1 MHTDDGLTLRE
12 KIAARGVESLGDG
25 ELLAVVMGEDTSSEA
40 VASDA
45 ERLLEAYG
53 GQLVTVCSEDIARL
67 RMTAGLGLRRAE
79 RIAAAAELGRR
90 VAAQQGEQVQVIESS
105 EDIRRMFAARMEG
118 LHHEECWAIYLT
130 ASNRIVDSR
139 RVSQGG
145 VSGTVVDHRLVVK
158 RALELLV
165 PQIIVV
171 HNHPSGSA
179 QPSAED
185 DRVTERL
192 REAAALFDI
201 RLLDHIIIA
210 RGSHFSYAAQGKLE
224 SVK

>member
-1 MHTDDGLTLRE
+1 MHKDDGLTLRE
-12 KIAARGVESLGDG
+12 RIAARGVESLSDS
-25 ELLAVVMGEDTSSEA
+25 ELLAVVMGEDTA
-40 VASDA
+40 MAATTDA
-45 ERLLEAYG
+45 ERLLEEYG
-53 GQLVTVCSEDIARL
+53 GQLSAVCSDEIARL

-90 VAAQQGEQVQVIESS
+90 VSAQQSEQVQTVESS
-105 EDIRRMFAARMEG
+105 DDIRRMFAPRMEG
-118 LHHEECWAIYLT
+118 LQHEECWAIYLT
-130 ASNRIVDSR
+130 ASNRVVDSR

-179 QPSAED
+179 QPSGED

-192 REAAALFDI
+192 KEAAALFDI

-210 RGSHFSYAAQGKLE
+210 RGSHFSYAAQGRL
-224 SVK
+224 

>member
-1 MHTDDGLTLRE
+1 MHKDDGLTLRE
-12 KIAARGVESLGDG
+12 RIAARGVESLSDS
-25 ELLAVVMGEDTSSEA
+25 ELLAVVMGEDTA
-40 VASDA
+40 MATTTDA
-45 ERLLEAYG
+45 ERLLEEYG
-53 GQLVTVCSEDIARL
+53 GQLSAVCSDEIARL

-90 VAAQQGEQVQVIESS
+90 VSAQQSEQVQTVESS
-105 EDIRRMFAARMEG
+105 DDIRRMFAPRMEG
-118 LHHEECWAIYLT
+118 LQHEECWAIYLT
-130 ASNRIVDSR
+130 ASNRVVDSR

-179 QPSAED
+179 QPSGED

-192 REAAALFDI
+192 KEAAALFDI

-210 RGSHFSYAAQGKLE
+210 RGSHFSYAAQGRL
-224 SVK
+224 

>member
-1 MHTDDGLTLRE
+1 MHKDDGLTLRE
-12 KIAARGVESLGDG
+12 RIAARGVESLSDS
-25 ELLAVVMGEDTSSEA
+25 ELLAVVMGEDTA
-40 VASDA
+40 TAATTDA
-45 ERLLEAYG
+45 ERLLEEYG
-53 GQLVTVCSEDIARL
+53 GQLSAVCSDEIARL

-90 VAAQQGEQVQVIESS
+90 VSAQQSEQVQTVESS
-105 EDIRRMFAARMEG
+105 DDIRRMFAPRMEG
-118 LHHEECWAIYLT
+118 LQHEECWAIYLT
-130 ASNRIVDSR
+130 ASNRVVDSR

-179 QPSAED
+179 QPSGED

-210 RGSHFSYAAQGKLE
+210 RGSHFSYAAQGRL
-224 SVK
+224 

>member
-1 MHTDDGLTLRE
+1 MHKDDGLTLRE
-12 KIAARGVESLGDG
+12 QIAARGVESLSDS
-25 ELLAVVMGEDTSSEA
+25 ELLAVVMGEDTA
-40 VASDA
+40 TAATTDA
-45 ERLLEAYG
+45 ERLLEEYG
-53 GQLVTVCSEDIARL
+53 GQLSAVCSDEIARL

-90 VAAQQGEQVQVIESS
+90 VSAQQSEQVQTVESS
-105 EDIRRMFAARMEG
+105 DDIRRMFAPRMEG
-118 LHHEECWAIYLT
+118 LQHEECWAIYLT
-130 ASNRIVDSR
+130 ASNRVVDSR

-179 QPSAED
+179 QPSGED

-192 REAAALFDI
+192 KEAAALFDI

-210 RGSHFSYAAQGKLE
+210 RGSHFSYAAQGRL
-224 SVK
+224 

>member
-1 MHTDDGLTLRE
+1 MQKDDGLTLRE
-12 KIAARGVESLGDG
+12 RIAARGVGSLSDS
-25 ELLAVVMGEDTSSEA
+25 ELLAVVMGEDTA
-40 VASDA
+40 TTTTTDA
-45 ERLLEAYG
+45 ERLLEEYG
-53 GQLVTVCSEDIARL
+53 GQLAAVCSDDVARL
-67 RMTAGLGLRRAE
+67 RMSAGLGLRRAE
-79 RIAAAAELGRR
+79 RIAAAAEMGRR
-90 VAAQQGEQVQVIESS
+90 VSAQQSEQVQMVESS
-105 EDIRRMFAARMEG
+105 DDIRRMFAPRLEG
-118 LHHEECWAIYLT
+118 LQHEECWAIYLT

-179 QPSAED
+179 RPSGED

-210 RGSHFSYAAQGKLE
+210 RGSHFSYAAEGRL
-224 SVK
+224 

>member
-1 MHTDDGLTLRE
+1 MHKSDGMTLRE
-12 KIAARGVESLGDG
+12 RIAARGLGSLSDS
-25 ELLAVVMGEDTSSEA
+25 ELLAVVMGEDTA
-40 VASDA
+40 TATTTDA
-45 ERLLEAYG
+45 EHLLEEYG
-53 GQLVTVCSEDIARL
+53 GQLTAVCSDEIARL

-90 VAAQQGEQVQVIESS
+90 VSAQQGEQVQTIESS
-105 EDIRRMFAARMEG
+105 DDIRRIFAPRLEG
-118 LHHEECWAIYLT
+118 LQHEECWAIYLT

-179 QPSAED
+179 QPSADD

-192 REAAALFDI
+192 KEAAALFDI

-210 RGSHFSYAAQGKLE
+210 RGSHFSYAAQGRL
-224 SVK
+224 

>member
-1 MHTDDGLTLRE
+1 MHSNDGLTLRE
-12 KIAARGVESLGDG
+12 RIAARGVESLGDA
-25 ELLAVVMGEDTSSEA
+25 ELLAVVMGEDTA
-40 VASDA
+40 TASAAGAA
-45 ERLLEAYG
+45 EQLLESYG
-53 GQLVTVCSEDIARL
+53 GQLAAVCSDDVARL
-67 RMTAGLGLRRAE
+67 RMAAGLGLRRAE

-90 VAAQQGEQVQVIESS
+90 VSAQQGEQVQTITSS
-105 EDIRRMFAARMEG
+105 DDVRRMLAPRLEG
-118 LHHEECWAIYLT
+118 LQHEECWAVFLT
-130 ASNRIVDSR
+130 ASNRVVDCR

-179 QPSAED
+179 QPSAD
-185 DRVTERL
+185 DDAVTERL
-192 REAAALFDI
+192 REAAAMFDI

-210 RGSHFSYAAQGKLE
+210 RGSHFSYAAQGRL
-224 SVK
+224 

>member
-1 MHTDDGLTLRE
+1 MHNDGLTLRE
-12 KIAARGVESLGDG
+12 RIAARGVESLSDS
-25 ELLAVVMGEDTSSEA
+25 ELLAVVMGEDTA
-40 VASDA
+40 TAATADA
-45 ERLLEAYG
+45 ERLLEEYG
-53 GQLVTVCSEDIARL
+53 GQLSAVCSDEIARL

-90 VAAQQGEQVQVIESS
+90 VSAQQSEQVQTVESS
-105 EDIRRMFAARMEG
+105 DDIRRMFAPRMEG
-118 LHHEECWAIYLT
+118 LQHEECWAIYLT
-130 ASNRIVDSR
+130 ASNRVVDSR

-179 QPSAED
+179 QPSGED

-192 REAAALFDI
+192 KEAAALFDI

-210 RGSHFSYAAQGKLE
+210 RGSHFSYAAQGRL
-224 SVK
+224 

>member
-1 MHTDDGLTLRE
+1 MHKDDGLTLRE
-12 KIAARGVESLGDG
+12 RIAARGVESLSDS
-25 ELLAVVMGEDTSSEA
+25 ELLAVVMGEDTA
-40 VASDA
+40 MAATTDA
-45 ERLLEAYG
+45 ERLLEEYG
-53 GQLVTVCSEDIARL
+53 GQLSAVCSDEIARL

-90 VAAQQGEQVQVIESS
+90 VSAQQSEQVQTIESS
-105 EDIRRMFAARMEG
+105 DDIRRMFAPRMEG
-118 LHHEECWAIYLT
+118 LQHEECWAIYLT
-130 ASNRIVDSR
+130 ASNRVVDSR

-179 QPSAED
+179 QPSGED

-192 REAAALFDI
+192 KEAAALFDI

-210 RGSHFSYAAQGKLE
+210 RGSHFSYAAQGRL
-224 SVK
+224 

>member
-1 MHTDDGLTLRE
+1 MYKDDGLTLRE
-12 KIAARGVESLGDG
+12 RIAARGVESLSDS
-25 ELLAVVMGEDTSSEA
+25 ELLAVVMGEDTA
-40 VASDA
+40 TAATTDA
-45 ERLLEAYG
+45 ERLLEEYG
-53 GQLVTVCSEDIARL
+53 GQLSAVCSDEIARL

-90 VAAQQGEQVQVIESS
+90 VSAQQSEQVQTVESS
-105 EDIRRMFAARMEG
+105 DDIRRMFAPRMEG
-118 LHHEECWAIYLT
+118 LQHEECWAIYLT
-130 ASNRIVDSR
+130 ASNRVVDSR

-179 QPSAED
+179 QPSGED

-192 REAAALFDI
+192 KEAAALFDI

-210 RGSHFSYAAQGKLE
+210 RGSHFSYAAQGRL
-224 SVK
+224 

>member
-1 MHTDDGLTLRE
+1 MHKDDGLTLRE
-12 KIAARGVESLGDG
+12 RIAARGVESLSDS
-25 ELLAVVMGEDTSSEA
+25 ELLAVVMGEDTA
-40 VASDA
+40 TATTADA
-45 ERLLEAYG
+45 ERLLEEYG
-53 GQLVTVCSEDIARL
+53 GQLSAVCSDEIARL

-90 VAAQQGEQVQVIESS
+90 VSAQQSEQVQTVESS
-105 EDIRRMFAARMEG
+105 DDIRRMFAPRMEG
-118 LHHEECWAIYLT
+118 LQHEECWAIYLT
-130 ASNRIVDSR
+130 ASNRVVDSR

-179 QPSAED
+179 QPSGED

-192 REAAALFDI
+192 KEAAALFDI

-210 RGSHFSYAAQGKLE
+210 RGSHFSYAAQGRL
-224 SVK
+224 

>member
-1 MHTDDGLTLRE
+1 MHNDGLTLRE
-12 KIAARGVESLGDG
+12 RIAARGVESLSDS
-25 ELLAVVMGEDTSSEA
+25 ELLAVVMGEDTA
-40 VASDA
+40 TAATTDA
-45 ERLLEAYG
+45 ERLLEEYG
-53 GQLVTVCSEDIARL
+53 GQLSAVCSDEIARL

-79 RIAAAAELGRR
+79 RIAAAAVLGRR
-90 VAAQQGEQVQVIESS
+90 VSAQQSEQVQTVESS
-105 EDIRRMFAARMEG
+105 DDIRRMFAPRMEG
-118 LHHEECWAIYLT
+118 LQHEECWAIYLT
-130 ASNRIVDSR
+130 ASNRVVDSR

-179 QPSAED
+179 QPSGED

-192 REAAALFDI
+192 KEAAALFDI

-210 RGSHFSYAAQGKLE
+210 RGSHFSYAAQGRL
-224 SVK
+224 

>member
-1 MHTDDGLTLRE
+1 MHKDDGLTLRE
-12 KIAARGVESLGDG
+12 RIAARGVESLSDS
-25 ELLAVVMGEDTSSEA
+25 ELLAVVMGEDTA
-40 VASDA
+40 TAATTDA
-45 ERLLEAYG
+45 ERLLEEYD
-53 GQLVTVCSEDIARL
+53 GQLSAVCSDEIARL

-90 VAAQQGEQVQVIESS
+90 VSAQQSEQVQTVESS
-105 EDIRRMFAARMEG
+105 DDIRRMFAPRMEG
-118 LHHEECWAIYLT
+118 LQHEECWAIYLT
-130 ASNRIVDSR
+130 ASNRVVDSR

-192 REAAALFDI
+192 KAAAALFDI

-210 RGSHFSYAAQGKLE
+210 RGSHFSYAAQGRL
-224 SVK
+224 

>member
-1 MHTDDGLTLRE
+1 MYKDDGLTLRE
-12 KIAARGVESLGDG
+12 RIAARGLGSLSDS
-25 ELLAVVMGEDTSSEA
+25 ELLAVVMGDDAAT
-40 VASDA
+40 ASVVDA
-45 ERLLEAYG
+45 ERLLEEYG
-53 GQLVTVCSEDIARL
+53 GQLAAVCNDEIARL

-79 RIAAAAELGRR
+79 RIAAAVELGRR
-90 VAAQQGEQVQVIESS
+90 VLAQQSEQVQTIESS
-105 EDIRRMFAARMEG
+105 DDIRRMFAPRLEG
-118 LHHEECWAIYLT
+118 LQHEECWAIYLM

-145 VSGTVVDHRLVVK
+145 VSGTVVDYRLVVK

-179 QPSAED
+179 QPSVED

-210 RGSHFSYAAQGKLE
+210 RGSHFSYAAQGRL
-224 SVK
+224 

>member
-1 MHTDDGLTLRE
+1 MHKDDGLTLRE
-12 KIAARGVESLGDG
+12 RIAARGVESLSDS
-25 ELLAVVMGEDTSSEA
+25 ELLAVVMGEDTA
-40 VASDA
+40 TAMTADA
-45 ERLLEAYG
+45 ERLLEEYG
-53 GQLVTVCSEDIARL
+53 GQLSAVCNDEIARL

-90 VAAQQGEQVQVIESS
+90 VSAQQSEQVQTVESS
-105 EDIRRMFAARMEG
+105 DDIRRMFAPRMEG
-118 LHHEECWAIYLT
+118 LQHEECWAIYLT
-130 ASNRIVDSR
+130 ASNRVVDSR

-179 QPSAED
+179 QPSGED

-192 REAAALFDI
+192 KEAAALFDI

-210 RGSHFSYAAQGKLE
+210 RGSHFSYAAQGRL
-224 SVK
+224 

>member
-1 MHTDDGLTLRE
+1 MHKDDGLTLRE
-12 KIAARGVESLGDG
+12 RIAARGVESLSDS
-25 ELLAVVMGEDTSSEA
+25 ELLAVIMGEDTA
-40 VASDA
+40 TAATTDA
-45 ERLLEAYG
+45 ERLLEEYG
-53 GQLVTVCSEDIARL
+53 GQLSAVCSDEIARL

-90 VAAQQGEQVQVIESS
+90 VSAQQSEQVQTVESS
-105 EDIRRMFAARMEG
+105 DDIRRMFAPRMEG
-118 LHHEECWAIYLT
+118 LQHEECWAIYLT
-130 ASNRIVDSR
+130 ASNRVVDSR

-179 QPSAED
+179 QPSGED

-192 REAAALFDI
+192 KEAAALFDI

-210 RGSHFSYAAQGKLE
+210 RGSHFSYAAQGRL
-224 SVK
+224 

>member
-1 MHTDDGLTLRE
+1 MHKDDGLTLRE
-12 KIAARGVESLGDG
+12 RIAARGVESLSDS
-25 ELLAVVMGEDTSSEA
+25 ELLAVVMGEDTA
-40 VASDA
+40 TAATTDA

-53 GQLVTVCSEDIARL
+53 GQLSAVCSDEIARL

-90 VAAQQGEQVQVIESS
+90 VSAQQSEQVQTVESS
-105 EDIRRMFAARMEG
+105 DDIRRMFAPRMEG
-118 LHHEECWAIYLT
+118 LQHEECWAIYLT
-130 ASNRIVDSR
+130 ASNRVVDSR

-179 QPSAED
+179 QPSGED

-210 RGSHFSYAAQGKLE
+210 RGSHFSYAAQGRL
-224 SVK
+224 

>member
-1 MHTDDGLTLRE
+1 MQKDDGLTLRE
-12 KIAARGVESLGDG
+12 RIAARGVGSLSDS
-25 ELLAVVMGEDTSSEA
+25 ELLAVVMGEDTA
-40 VASDA
+40 TTTTTDA
-45 ERLLEAYG
+45 ERLLEEYG
-53 GQLVTVCSEDIARL
+53 GQLAAVCSDDVARL
-67 RMTAGLGLRRAE
+67 RMSAGLGLRRAE
-79 RIAAAAELGRR
+79 RIAAAAEMGRR
-90 VAAQQGEQVQVIESS
+90 VSAQQSEQVQTVESS
-105 EDIRRMFAARMEG
+105 DDIRRMFAPRLEG
-118 LHHEECWAIYLT
+118 LQHEECWAIYLT

-179 QPSAED
+179 RPSGED

-210 RGSHFSYAAQGKLE
+210 RGSHFSYAAEGRL
-224 SVK
+224 

>member
-1 MHTDDGLTLRE
+1 MHKDDGLTLRE
-12 KIAARGVESLGDG
+12 RIAARGVESLSDS
-25 ELLAVVMGEDTSSEA
+25 ELLAVVMGEDTA
-40 VASDA
+40 TAATTDA
-45 ERLLEAYG
+45 ERLLEEYG
-53 GQLVTVCSEDIARL
+53 GQLSAVCSDEIARL

-90 VAAQQGEQVQVIESS
+90 VSAQQSEQVQTVESS
-105 EDIRRMFAARMEG
+105 DDIRRMFAPRLEG
-118 LHHEECWAIYLT
+118 LQHEECWAIYLT
-130 ASNRIVDSR
+130 ASNRVVDSR

-179 QPSAED
+179 QPSGED

-192 REAAALFDI
+192 KEAAALFDI

-210 RGSHFSYAAQGKLE
+210 RGSHFSYAAQGRL
-224 SVK
+224 

>member
-1 MHTDDGLTLRE
+1 MHKDDGLTLRE
-12 KIAARGVESLGDG
+12 RIAARGVESLSDS
-25 ELLAVVMGEDTSSEA
+25 ELLAVVMGEDTA
-40 VASDA
+40 MAATTDA
-45 ERLLEAYG
+45 ERLLEEYG
-53 GQLVTVCSEDIARL
+53 GQLSAVCSDEIARL

-90 VAAQQGEQVQVIESS
+90 VSAQQSKQVQTVESS
-105 EDIRRMFAARMEG
+105 DDIRRMFAPRMEG
-118 LHHEECWAIYLT
+118 LQHEECWAIYLT
-130 ASNRIVDSR
+130 ASNRVVDSR

-179 QPSAED
+179 QPSGED

-192 REAAALFDI
+192 KEAAALFDI

-210 RGSHFSYAAQGKLE
+210 RGSHFSYAAQGRL
-224 SVK
+224 

>member
-1 MHTDDGLTLRE
+1 MHKDDGLTLRE
-12 KIAARGVESLGDG
+12 RIAARGVESLSDS
-25 ELLAVVMGEDTSSEA
+25 ELLAVVMGEDTA
-40 VASDA
+40 TAATTDA
-45 ERLLEAYG
+45 ERLLEEYG
-53 GQLVTVCSEDIARL
+53 GQLSAVCSDEIARL

-90 VAAQQGEQVQVIESS
+90 VSAQQSEQVQTIESS
-105 EDIRRMFAARMEG
+105 DDIRRMFAPRMEG
-118 LHHEECWAIYLT
+118 LQHEECWAIYLT
-130 ASNRIVDSR
+130 ASNRVVDSR

-179 QPSAED
+179 QPSGED

-192 REAAALFDI
+192 KEAAALFDI

-210 RGSHFSYAAQGKLE
+210 RGSHFSYAAQGRL
-224 SVK
+224 

>member
-1 MHTDDGLTLRE
+1 MHKDDGLTLRE
-12 KIAARGVESLGDG
+12 RIAARGVESLSDS
-25 ELLAVVMGEDTSSEA
+25 ELLAVVMGEDTA
-40 VASDA
+40 TASTTDA
-45 ERLLEAYG
+45 ERLLEEYG
-53 GQLVTVCSEDIARL
+53 GQLSAVCSDEIARL

-90 VAAQQGEQVQVIESS
+90 VSAQQSEQVQTVESS
-105 EDIRRMFAARMEG
+105 DDIRRMFAPRMEG
-118 LHHEECWAIYLT
+118 LQHEECWAIYLT
-130 ASNRIVDSR
+130 ASNRVVDSR

-179 QPSAED
+179 QPSGED

-192 REAAALFDI
+192 KEAAALFDI

-210 RGSHFSYAAQGKLE
+210 RGSHFSYAAQGRL
-224 SVK
+224 

>member
-1 MHTDDGLTLRE
+1 MHKDDGLTLRE
-12 KIAARGVESLGDG
+12 RIAARGLGSLSDS
-25 ELLAVVMGEDTSSEA
+25 ELLAVVMGDDAAT
-40 VASDA
+40 ASVVDA
-45 ERLLEAYG
+45 ERLLEEYG
-53 GQLVTVCSEDIARL
+53 GQLMAVCSDEIARL

-90 VAAQQGEQVQVIESS
+90 VLAQQSEQVQTIESS
-105 EDIRRMFAARMEG
+105 DDIRRMFAPRLEG
-118 LHHEECWAIYLT
+118 LQHEECWAIYLT

-145 VSGTVVDHRLVVK
+145 VSGTVVDYRLVVK

-179 QPSAED
+179 QPSVED

-210 RGSHFSYAAQGKLE
+210 RGSHFSYAAQGRL
-224 SVK
+224 

>member
-1 MHTDDGLTLRE
+1 MHKDDGLTLRE
-12 KIAARGVESLGDG
+12 RIAARGVESLSDS
-25 ELLAVVMGEDTSSEA
+25 ELLAVVMGEDTA
-40 VASDA
+40 TAMTADA
-45 ERLLEAYG
+45 ERLLEEYG
-53 GQLVTVCSEDIARL
+53 GQLSAVCSDEIARL

-90 VAAQQGEQVQVIESS
+90 VSAQQSEQVQTVESS
-105 EDIRRMFAARMEG
+105 DDIRRMFAPRMEG
-118 LHHEECWAIYLT
+118 LQHEECWAIYLT
-130 ASNRIVDSR
+130 ASNRVVDSR

-179 QPSAED
+179 QPSGED

-192 REAAALFDI
+192 KEAAALFDI

-210 RGSHFSYAAQGKLE
+210 RGSHFSYAAQGRL
-224 SVK
+224 

>member
-1 MHTDDGLTLRE
+1 MHKDDGLTLRE
-12 KIAARGVESLGDG
+12 RIAVRGLGSLSDS
-25 ELLAVVMGEDTSSEA
+25 ELLAVIMGEETATA
-40 VASDA
+40 VADA

-53 GQLVTVCSEDIARL
+53 GQLAAVCNDEIARL

-90 VAAQQGEQVQVIESS
+90 VSAQQGEQVQTIESS
-105 EDIRRMFAARMEG
+105 DDIRRMFAPRLEG
-118 LHHEECWAIYLT
+118 LQHEECWAIYLT

-145 VSGTVVDHRLVVK
+145 VSGTVVDYRLVVK

-210 RGSHFSYAAQGKLE
+210 RGSHFSYAAQGRL
-224 SVK
+224 

>member
-1 MHTDDGLTLRE
+1 MQKDDGLTLRE
-12 KIAARGVESLGDG
+12 RIAARGVGSLSDS
-25 ELLAVVMGEDTSSEA
+25 ELLAVVMGEDTATTTST
-40 VASDA
+40 DA
-45 ERLLEAYG
+45 ERLLEEYG
-53 GQLVTVCSEDIARL
+53 GQLAAVCSDDVARL
-67 RMTAGLGLRRAE
+67 RMSAGLGLRRAE
-79 RIAAAAELGRR
+79 RIAAAAEMGRR
-90 VAAQQGEQVQVIESS
+90 VSAQQSEQVQMVESS
-105 EDIRRMFAARMEG
+105 DDIRRMFAPRLEG
-118 LHHEECWAIYLT
+118 LQHEECWAIYLT

-179 QPSAED
+179 RPSGED

-210 RGSHFSYAAQGKLE
+210 RGSHFSYAAEGRL
-224 SVK
+224 

>member
-1 MHTDDGLTLRE
+1 MQTSDGLTLRE
-12 KIAARGVESLGDG
+12 RIAARGVEALSDAD
-25 ELLAVVMGEDTSSEA
+25 LLTIVMGEDSTTA
-40 VASDA
+40 ATTDA

-53 GQLVTVCSEDIARL
+53 GQLPTLCSDDIARL
-67 RMTAGLGLRRAE
+67 RMAAGLGLRRAE

-90 VAAQQGEQVQVIESS
+90 VAAQQSEQVQTISS
-105 EDIRRMFAARMEG
+105 SDDIYRMFAPRMEG
-118 LHHEECWAIYLT
+118 LQHEECWAIYLT

-139 RVSQGG
+139 RISQGG
-145 VSGTVVDHRLVVK
+145 VSGTVVDHRLVIK

-165 PQIIVV
+165 PQIVVV

-185 DRVTERL
+185 NRVTERL

-210 RGSHFSYAAQGKLE
+210 RGSHFSYAAQGRL
-224 SVK
+224 

>member
-1 MHTDDGLTLRE
+1 MHKDDGLTLRE
-12 KIAARGVESLGDG
+12 RIAARGVESLSDS
-25 ELLAVVMGEDTSSEA
+25 ELLAVVMGEDTA
-40 VASDA
+40 TASTTDA
-45 ERLLEAYG
+45 ERLLEEYG
-53 GQLVTVCSEDIARL
+53 GQLSAVCSDEIARL

-79 RIAAAAELGRR
+79 RIAAAFELGRR
-90 VAAQQGEQVQVIESS
+90 VSAQQSEQVQTVESS
-105 EDIRRMFAARMEG
+105 DDIRRMFAPRMEG
-118 LHHEECWAIYLT
+118 LQHEECWAIYLT
-130 ASNRIVDSR
+130 ASNRVVDSR

-179 QPSAED
+179 QPSGED

-192 REAAALFDI
+192 KEAAALFDI

-210 RGSHFSYAAQGKLE
+210 RGSHFSYAAQGRL
-224 SVK
+224 

>member
-1 MHTDDGLTLRE
+1 MYKDDGLTLRE
-12 KIAARGVESLGDG
+12 RIAARGVESLSDS
-25 ELLAVVMGEDTSSEA
+25 ELLAVVMGEDTA
-40 VASDA
+40 MAATTDA
-45 ERLLEAYG
+45 ERLLEEYG
-53 GQLVTVCSEDIARL
+53 GQLSAVCSDEIARL

-90 VAAQQGEQVQVIESS
+90 VSAQQSEQVQTVESS
-105 EDIRRMFAARMEG
+105 DDIRRMFAPRMEG
-118 LHHEECWAIYLT
+118 LQHEECWAIYLT
-130 ASNRIVDSR
+130 ASNRVVDSR

-179 QPSAED
+179 QPSGED

-192 REAAALFDI
+192 KEAAALFDI

-210 RGSHFSYAAQGKLE
+210 RGSHFSYAAQGRL
-224 SVK
+224 

>member
-1 MHTDDGLTLRE
+1 MHKDDGLTLRE
-12 KIAARGVESLGDG
+12 RIAARGVESLSDS
-25 ELLAVVMGEDTSSEA
+25 ELLAVVMGEDTA
-40 VASDA
+40 TAMTADA
-45 ERLLEAYG
+45 ERLLEEYG
-53 GQLVTVCSEDIARL
+53 GQLSAVCSDEIARL

-79 RIAAAAELGRR
+79 RIAAAAVLGRR
-90 VAAQQGEQVQVIESS
+90 VSAQQSEQVQTVESS
-105 EDIRRMFAARMEG
+105 DDIRRMFAPRMEG
-118 LHHEECWAIYLT
+118 LQHEECWAIYLT
-130 ASNRIVDSR
+130 ASNRVVDSR

-179 QPSAED
+179 QPSGED

-192 REAAALFDI
+192 KEAAALFDI

-210 RGSHFSYAAQGKLE
+210 RGSHFSYAAQGRL
-224 SVK
+224 